1 MKSRA
6 TLQEI
11 ENHLSKF
18 CVGIAGAGGLGSN
31 CAVSLLRT
39 GIGKLVIADFDIVDS
54 SNLNRQFYFRNQVGL
69 PKVEALKDNLIA
81 INPNAQIDIYIIK
94 LESQNIPELFK
105 NCDVI
110 VEAFDKSE
118 MKVMIIETCSINF
131 PEKPLI
137 VGSGLAGWGNN
148 QDIKTE
154 QYGNLYFCGDFNS
167 EVGEDLPPLAPRVN
181 IVANMQA
188 NIVLEILMRK
198 M

>member
-6 TLQEI
+6 TFDEI
-11 ENHLSKF
+11 KTHLSKY

-54 SNLNRQFYFRNQVGL
+54 SNLNRQFYFKNQVGL

-81 INPNAQIDIYIIK
+81 INPNAQIDIYNIK

>member
-39 GIGKLVIADFDIVDS
+39 GIGKLVIADFDIVES
-54 SNLNRQFYFRNQVGL
+54 SNLNRQFYFKNQVGL
-69 PKVEALKDNLIA
+69 SKVEALKENLLA
-81 INPNAQIDIYIIK
+81 INPNAQIDIYNIK
-94 LESQNIPELFK
+94 LESKNIPELFK

-110 VEAFDKSE
+110 VEAFDKAE
-118 MKVMIIETCSINF
+118 MKVMIIETCSTICS
-131 PEKPLI
+131 EKPLI

>member
-39 GIGKLVIADFDIVDS
+39 GIGKLVIADFDIVES
-54 SNLNRQFYFRNQVGL
+54 SNLNRQFYFKNQVGL
-69 PKVEALKDNLIA
+69 SKVEALKENLLA
-81 INPNAQIDIYIIK
+81 INPNAQIDIYNIK
-94 LESQNIPELFK
+94 LESKNIPELFK

-110 VEAFDKSE
+110 VEAFDKAE
-118 MKVMIIETCSINF
+118 MKVMIIETCSTICS
-131 PEKPLI
+131 EKPLI

-154 QYGNLYFCGDFNS
+154 QYGNLYFCGDLNS

>member
-39 GIGKLVIADFDIVDS
+39 GIGKLVIADFDIVES
-54 SNLNRQFYFRNQVGL
+54 SNLNRQFYFKNQVGL
-69 PKVEALKDNLIA
+69 SKVEALKENLLA
-81 INPNAQIDIYIIK
+81 INPNAQIDIYNIK
-94 LESQNIPELFK
+94 LESKNIPELFK

-154 QYGNLYFCGDFNS
+154 QYGNLYFCGDLNS

>member
-6 TLQEI
+6 TFDEI
-11 ENHLSKF
+11 KTHLSKY

-54 SNLNRQFYFRNQVGL
+54 SNLNRQFYFKNQVGL
-69 PKVEALKDNLIA
+69 PKVKALKENLIA
-81 INPNAQIDIYIIK
+81 INPDAQIDIYNIK

>member
-39 GIGKLVIADFDIVDS
+39 GIGKLVIADFDIVES
-54 SNLNRQFYFRNQVGL
+54 SNLNRQFYFKNQVGL
-69 PKVEALKDNLIA
+69 SKVEALKENLLA
-81 INPNAQIDIYIIK
+81 INPNAQIDIYNIK

>member
-39 GIGKLVIADFDIVDS
+39 GIGKLVIADFDIVES

>member
-94 LESQNIPELFK
+94 LESKNIPELFK

>member
-39 GIGKLVIADFDIVDS
+39 GIGKLVIADFDIVES
-54 SNLNRQFYFRNQVGL
+54 SNLNRQFYFKNQVGL
-69 PKVEALKDNLIA
+69 SKVEALKENLLA
-81 INPNAQIDIYIIK
+81 INPNAQIDIYNIK
-94 LESQNIPELFK
+94 LESKNIPELFK

-118 MKVMIIETCSINF
+118 MKVMIIETCSTICS
-131 PEKPLI
+131 EKPLI

-154 QYGNLYFCGDFNS
+154 QYGNLYFCGDLNS